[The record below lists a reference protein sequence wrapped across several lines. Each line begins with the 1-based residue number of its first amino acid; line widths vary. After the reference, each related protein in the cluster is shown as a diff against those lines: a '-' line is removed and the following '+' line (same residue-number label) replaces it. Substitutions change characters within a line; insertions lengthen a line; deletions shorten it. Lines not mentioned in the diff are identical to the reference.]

1 MSEWNRIRRRG
12 MSSYEREEEDAQS
25 TQAWAGGFFLIV
37 AGALVL
43 WNLYQAMEMSNSES
57 WSKTTGRI
65 ISSGTA
71 PGPGF
76 LANHITYPEVA
87 YTYMARERQFTSSN
101 LHWASNFR
109 LTRAGA
115 VQEAARYPAGAEV
128 TVYYDPDF
136 AGTAVLE
143 PGFNRHFA
151 FDILAGLLLIA
162 LAFLAMNAVFA
173 YAAKIL
179 MRHTSS

>member
-1 MSEWNRIRRRG
+1 MSQ
-12 MSSYEREEEDAQS
+12 YERQEEDAKS
-25 TQAWAGGFFLIV
+25 TQAGAGGFFLLV

-43 WNLYQAMEMSNSES
+43 WNLYSAIEMSNSES
-57 WSKTTGRI
+57 WSKTSGRI
-65 ISSGTA
+65 ISSSTA

-76 LANHITYPEVA
+76 LANYVTYPEVA

-115 VQEAARYPAGAEV
+115 VQEATRYPARAEV

-136 AGTAVLE
+136 PGTAVLE
-143 PGFNRHFA
+143 PGFNRHFL
-151 FDILAGLLLIA
+151 FDIVAGLLVIA
-162 LAFLAMNAVFA
+162 LAFLATNAVFA

-179 MRHTSS
+179 MRHTSG